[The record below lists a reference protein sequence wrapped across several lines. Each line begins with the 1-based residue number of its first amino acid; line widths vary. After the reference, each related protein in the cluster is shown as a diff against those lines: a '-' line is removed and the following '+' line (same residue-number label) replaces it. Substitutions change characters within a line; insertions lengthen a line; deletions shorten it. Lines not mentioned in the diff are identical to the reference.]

1 MRLLNI
7 GIVIKDSRHKYKMSQ
22 SDLALKSGVPQTT
35 ISDIEHGANPTWNT
49 MAKLAKV
56 LDLKTEDLLSE

>member
-1 MRLLNI
+1 LNI
-7 GIVIKDSRHKYKMSQ
+7 GIVIKASRHKYKMSQ